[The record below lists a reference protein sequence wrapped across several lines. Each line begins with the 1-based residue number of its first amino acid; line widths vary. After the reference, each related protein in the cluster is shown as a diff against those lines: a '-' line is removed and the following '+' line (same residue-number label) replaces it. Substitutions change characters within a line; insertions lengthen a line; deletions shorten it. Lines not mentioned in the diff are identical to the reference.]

1 MLVVIRLTV
10 PAGSDRTTSSAG
22 ISLGCQAFLYAFKN
36 KLLEYAAA
44 RSGFLKS
51 NYGCPPGF
59 LRRLRKAS
67 RKIDP
72 RLTPPTARIG
82 LSPDVIA
89 TYAKRSAGGLAGS
102 MSFTVLAEQGTMPD
116 FQQRF
121 IIDIA
126 E

>member
-1 MLVVIRLTV
+1 VLVVIRLTV

-59 LRRLRKAS
+59 YDACGRHPEKL
-67 RKIDP
+67 IP
-72 RLTPPTARIG
+72 G
-82 LSPDVIA
+82 
-89 TYAKRSAGGLAGS
+89 
-102 MSFTVLAEQGTMPD
+102 
-116 FQQRF
+116 
-121 IIDIA
+121 
-126 E
+126 